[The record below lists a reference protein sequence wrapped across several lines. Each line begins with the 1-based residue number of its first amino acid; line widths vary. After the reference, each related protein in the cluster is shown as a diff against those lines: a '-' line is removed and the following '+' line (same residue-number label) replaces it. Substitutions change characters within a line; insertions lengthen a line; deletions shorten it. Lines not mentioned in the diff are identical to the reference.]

1 MNIDIYRN
9 KLIGEKKKK
18 PVNSEF
24 YGPLGLLVTL
34 ICRDDKI
41 RTCDP
46 LHPMQV
52 RYRAALRPEK
62 EKFWGCEGNVK
73 IHFWLKKLLWPAF
86 PRFNFYLAGL
96 FSIFGAI
103 LAFRKATSNI
113 VLS

>member
-1 MNIDIYRN
+1 VVARFKRLGHRFGRMTIDIYRN
-9 KLIGEKKKK
+9 KLIWKKKKK

-34 ICRDDKI
+34 LFRDDKI

-62 EKFWGCEGNVK
+62 MNSEGPAKVK
-73 IHFWLKKLLWPAF
+73 KK
-86 PRFNFYLAGL
+86 
-96 FSIFGAI
+96 SIFWEKRCLFAI
-103 LAFRKATSNI
+103 FTALTFRLACKFA
-113 VLS
+113 